1 MSAKPQTGQRGCG
14 REAVELL
21 YNRVSTAN
29 PRKPPAFPKRR
40 PRRGRTAAGDAWSR
54 AGTRMF
60 DPLGAELRGCALP
73 RVRLRLTR
81 GYRIVRPHGA
91 GCRADTR
98 RDPLMARP
106 AAAQHPRGIQDAWRS
121 CFFNTENA
129 LFPRACSAHGNERK
143 SE

>member
-1 MSAKPQTGQRGCG
+1 MSAKPQICQRGCG

-21 YNRVSTAN
+21 YNLSTAN

-81 GYRIVRPHGA
+81 GYRIVRPPWG
-91 GCRADTR
+91 R
-98 RDPLMARP
+98 L
-106 AAAQHPRGIQDAWRS
+106 PRGY
-121 CFFNTENA
+121 
-129 LFPRACSAHGNERK
+129 PPGHAHGEASCRTAPQRYTGRVA
-143 SE
+143 ELFF